1 MSSQATP
8 QSSASIVASVIDNGR
23 ISGQQVLVIALCMLF
38 NMLDG
43 FDITMMAIV
52 AGDVAAELGLS
63 DDKVGWIH
71 SFALMGMMAGAMFLA
86 PVSDVI
92 GRRKMILLSIVI
104 VGISIILTANATS
117 MGQLLTLR
125 LMSGIGAGA
134 MLASQAALA
143 SEYSPDK
150 YRALSVVSVTAGY
163 PLGAMLTSVVA
174 GEIMADYGWRGMFWF
189 GGGVTMAMIVIAW
202 FLIPESLKFL
212 IERQPDGALERVNAI
227 LSKLKKGAL
236 DALPDMQRE
245 TSDEHGG
252 IAVAFSQLFSPA
264 HRKTT
269 LTLWTAFLL
278 SFTALYFVIS
288 WLPKLMVDS
297 GFEVAVSRQAFFYL
311 NLGGVIGTFVLG
323 LMSTRW
329 KLTNIIAVSL
339 VLSAI
344 GMAVFASVSDNVGVL
359 LTVIFVVG
367 FLQHGGFTGL
377 YGVAAKVYPTNMR
390 TTGIGWAI
398 GLGRFGAVAG
408 PAVAGYLIA
417 AGLGMSG
424 NFYFFAV
431 PMALSGLI
439 AYRLHVR

>member
-1 MSSQATP
+1 MIAMNSPAPSSE
-8 QSSASIVASVIDNGR
+8 SIVADVIDNGEV
-23 ISGQQVLVIALCMLF
+23 SAQQLLVVGLCLIF

-43 FDITMMAIV
+43 FDLTMMALV

-63 DDKVGWIH
+63 DDRLGWIH

-92 GRRKMILLSIVI
+92 GRRKIIILSIVL

-117 MGQLLTLR
+117 MGQLLALR

-143 SEYSPDK
+143 SEYSPEK

-174 GEIMADYGWRGMFWF
+174 GEIMADYGWRGMFWL
-189 GGGVTMAMIVIAW
+189 GGGVTLVMVIIAW
-202 FLIPESLKFL
+202 FLIPESLKYL
-212 IERQPDGALERVNAI
+212 IERQPEGALERINAI
-227 LSKLKKGAL
+227 LSKLKKGTL
-236 DALPDMQRE
+236 DALPDLQRE
-245 TSDEHGG
+245 TKTEQGG
-252 IAVAFSQLFSPA
+252 VAVAFSQLFSPI

-297 GFEVAVSRQAFFYL
+297 GFDVTVSRQAFFYL

-339 VLSAI
+339 ILSAI
-344 GMAVFASVSDNVGVL
+344 GMAVFAHSF
-359 LTVIFVVG
+359 I
-367 FLQHGGFTGL
+367 
-377 YGVAAKVYPTNMR
+377 
-390 TTGIGWAI
+390 I
-398 GLGRFGAVAG
+398 
-408 PAVAGYLIA
+408 
-417 AGLGMSG
+417 
-424 NFYFFAV
+424 
-431 PMALSGLI
+431 
-439 AYRLHVR
+439 

>member
-1 MSSQATP
+1 
-8 QSSASIVASVIDNGR
+8 
-23 ISGQQVLVIALCMLF
+23 
-38 NMLDG
+38 
-43 FDITMMAIV
+43 
-52 AGDVAAELGLS
+52 
-63 DDKVGWIH
+63 
-71 SFALMGMMAGAMFLA
+71 
-86 PVSDVI
+86 
-92 GRRKMILLSIVI
+92 
-104 VGISIILTANATS
+104 
-117 MGQLLTLR
+117 
-125 LMSGIGAGA
+125 
-134 MLASQAALA
+134 
-143 SEYSPDK
+143 
-150 YRALSVVSVTAGY
+150 
-163 PLGAMLTSVVA
+163 
-174 GEIMADYGWRGMFWF
+174 
-189 GGGVTMAMIVIAW
+189 
-202 FLIPESLKFL
+202 
-212 IERQPDGALERVNAI
+212 
-227 LSKLKKGAL
+227 
-236 DALPDMQRE
+236 
-245 TSDEHGG
+245 
-252 IAVAFSQLFSPA
+252 
-264 HRKTT
+264 
-269 LTLWTAFLL
+269 
-278 SFTALYFVIS
+278 
-288 WLPKLMVDS
+288 MVDS

-344 GMAVFASVSDNVGVL
+344 GMAVFASASDNVGVL